1 MESQPPFTG
10 EGFSTEKDSR
20 KVQGPTRTD
29 GTSRL
34 WPLYLHFRV
43 RACALR
49 YVPGT
54 SGDEKKTTNKLEIAS
69 KFAKNNKEEKEK
81 TGEILRRFR

>member
-1 MESQPPFTG
+1 
-10 EGFSTEKDSR
+10 
-20 KVQGPTRTD
+20 
-29 GTSRL
+29 
-34 WPLYLHFRV
+34 
-43 RACALR
+43 
-49 YVPGT
+49 VPGT